1 MNKQECIDNIQKAI
15 WDRVSFLQENKDRY
29 NTANDEKQFDEIIK
43 KHQYELD
50 TIKESVQYLKEN
62 LK

>member
-43 KHQYELD
+43 KHQDELD
-50 TIKESVQYLKEN
+50 TIRESVQYLKEN

>member
-50 TIKESVQYLKEN
+50 TIRESVQYLKEN